1 MDLNNIGIL
10 EQIVLENATQPLR
23 RTNKKYLKKLN
34 QYNSDIAIETIN
46 LLHQSNNTI
55 SNVNKLLKLGEI
67 VDSATLMRSSMEKI
81 MMAMMIYFDKD
92 NTYEEFKNLKLCGK
106 TDNTR
111 PTKVLENFKLKIKE
125 INPFV
130 FNDFE
135 DEDLST
141 LLDEMYEKLC
151 LYTHSSIVV
160 SMMIEVNKN
169 NDEDL
174 FIAFFYQMVDFLELL
189 LYCCLKYLCKDKKD
203 HIDMICLVLG
213 WGLHFVR
220 IDIEKLNPDYINK
233 YKDYLY
239 WDINSH
245 FNDKYKDILEKM
257 KNESQKLNKD
267 INNNIEKINE
277 YFTNLLIKK

>member
-55 SNVNKLLKLGEI
+55 LNVNKLLKRGEI

-92 NTYEEFKNLKLCGK
+92 NTYEEFKSLKLCGK

-135 DEDLST
+135 DEDLSI

-169 NDEDL
+169 NDENL

-189 LYCCLKYLCKDKKD
+189 LYCCLKYLCKDEKD

-213 WGLHFVR
+213 WGLNFVK
-220 IDIEKLNPDYINK
+220 IDKEKLKPDYINK
-233 YKDYLY
+233 YKEYLY

-245 FNDKYKDILEKM
+245 FNDKYNDILGKIKIDSKE
-257 KNESQKLNKD
+257 LNKD
-267 INNNIEKINE
+267 INNNKEKINE

>member
-1 MDLNNIGIL
+1 VKDVDVKILQDLVNKEAIK
-10 EQIVLENATQPLR
+10 PLKR
-23 RTNKKYLKKLN
+23 YIKKYLKLLEIN
-34 QYNSDIAIETIN
+34 CRISIETTN
-46 LLHQSNNTI
+46 LLKQASNTLQS
-55 SNVNKLLKLGEI
+55 VDRLLKSGEI

-92 NTYEEFKNLKLCGK
+92 NTYEEFKNLKLCGR

-111 PTKVLENFKLKIKE
+111 PTRVLENFKLKIKE

-130 FNDFE
+130 FNEFE
-135 DEDLST
+135 DEDLSV

-160 SMMIEVNKN
+160 SMMIEVDKN

-203 HIDMICLVLG
+203 HVDIICLTLG
-213 WGLHFVR
+213 WMLNFAR
-220 IDIEKLNPDYINK
+220 INKDKLNPEYLNK
-233 YKDYLY
+233 YKEYLY

-245 FNDKYKDILEKM
+245 FNDKYKDIMEKV
-257 KNESQKLNKD
+257 KNNSIELNKD
-267 INNNIEKINE
+267 INNNKEKINE
-277 YFTNLLIKK
+277 YFTNLSIKK

>member
-1 MDLNNIGIL
+1 MDLNNIAIL
-10 EQIVLENATQPLR
+10 EQIVLENATRPLR

-34 QYNSDIAIETIN
+34 QYKSDVAIETIN
-46 LLHQSNNTI
+46 LLHQANNTI
-55 SNVNKLLKLGEI
+55 LNVNKLLKQGEI

-135 DEDLST
+135 DEDLSI

-169 NDEDL
+169 NDENL

-189 LYCCLKYLCKDKKD
+189 LYCCLKYLCKDEKD

-213 WGLHFVR
+213 WGLNFVK
-220 IDIEKLNPDYINK
+220 IDKEKLKPDYINK
-233 YKDYLY
+233 YKEYLY

-245 FNDKYKDILEKM
+245 FNDKYNDILGKIKIDSKE
-257 KNESQKLNKD
+257 LNKD
-267 INNNIEKINE
+267 INNNKEKINE

>member
-55 SNVNKLLKLGEI
+55 LNVNKLLKRGEI

-130 FNDFE
+130 FKDFE

-189 LYCCLKYLCKDKKD
+189 LYCCLKYLCKDEKD

-220 IDIEKLNPDYINK
+220 IDKEKLNSDYINK
-233 YKDYLY
+233 YKEYLY

-245 FNDKYKDILEKM
+245 FNDKYNDILEKL
-257 KNESQKLNKD
+257 KIDSIELNKN
-267 INNNIEKINE
+267 INNNKEKIN
-277 YFTNLLIKK
+277 

>member
-1 MDLNNIGIL
+1 MDLNNIDIL
-10 EQIVLENATQPLR
+10 EQIVIENATRPLR
-23 RTNKKYLKKLN
+23 RANKKYLKKLN

-55 SNVNKLLKLGEI
+55 LNVNKLLKRGEI

-130 FNDFE
+130 FKDFE

-169 NDEDL
+169 NDKDL

-189 LYCCLKYLCKDKKD
+189 LYCCLKYLCKDEKD

-220 IDIEKLNPDYINK
+220 IDKEKLNSDYINK
-233 YKDYLY
+233 YKEYLY

-245 FNDKYKDILEKM
+245 FNDKYNDILEKI
-257 KNESQKLNKD
+257 KIESKELNKD
-267 INNNIEKINE
+267 ISDNKEKINE

>member
-10 EQIVLENATQPLR
+10 EQIVLENAIQPLR

-55 SNVNKLLKLGEI
+55 LNVNKLLKRGEI

-125 INPFV
+125 INHFV

-135 DEDLST
+135 DEDLSA

-189 LYCCLKYLCKDKKD
+189 LYCCLKYLYKDKKD

-220 IDIEKLNPDYINK
+220 IDKEKLNSDYITK
-233 YKDYLY
+233 YKEYLY

-245 FNDKYKDILEKM
+245 FNDKYNDILEKI
-257 KNESQKLNKD
+257 KIDSKELNED
-267 INNNIEKINE
+267 INNNKEKINE

>member
-10 EQIVLENATQPLR
+10 EQIVLKNATRPLR
-23 RTNKKYLKKLN
+23 KTNKKYLKKLN
-34 QYNSDIAIETIN
+34 HYKSDIAIETIN
-46 LLHQSNNTI
+46 LLHQANNTI
-55 SNVNKLLKLGEI
+55 LNVNKLLNQGEI

-111 PTKVLENFKLKIKE
+111 PTKVLDNFKLKIKE
-125 INPFV
+125 INSFV
-130 FNDFE
+130 FGDFT
-135 DEDLST
+135 DEELSM
-141 LLDEMYEKLC
+141 LLDETYEKLC

-169 NDEDL
+169 ADEDL
-174 FIAFFYQMVDFLELL
+174 FIAFFYLMADFLEIL
-189 LYCCLKYLCKDKKD
+189 LYCSLKYLCKDKKD

-220 IDIEKLNPDYINK
+220 IDKEKLKPDYINK
-233 YKDYLY
+233 YKEYLY

-245 FNDKYKDILEKM
+245 FNDKYNDILEKL
-257 KNESQKLNKD
+257 KIDSKELNED
-267 INNNIEKINE
+267 INNNKEKINE

>member
-1 MDLNNIGIL
+1 MDLNNIGII

-34 QYNSDIAIETIN
+34 QYNYDIAIETIN

-55 SNVNKLLKLGEI
+55 LNVNKLLKRGEI

-92 NTYEEFKNLKLCGK
+92 NTYEEFKSLKLCGK

-125 INPFV
+125 INSFV
-130 FNDFE
+130 FGDFT
-135 DEDLST
+135 DEELSM
-141 LLDEMYEKLC
+141 LLDETYEKLC

-220 IDIEKLNPDYINK
+220 IDKEKLNPDCINK
-233 YKDYLY
+233 YKEYLY

-245 FNDKYKDILEKM
+245 FNDKYNDILEKI
-257 KNESQKLNKD
+257 KIESKELNKD
-267 INNNIEKINE
+267 ISDNKEKINE

>member
-1 MDLNNIGIL
+1 MDLNNIAIL
-10 EQIVLENATQPLR
+10 EQIVLENATRPLR

-34 QYNSDIAIETIN
+34 QYKSDVAIETIN
-46 LLHQSNNTI
+46 LLHQANNTI
-55 SNVNKLLKLGEI
+55 LNVNKLLKQGEI

-135 DEDLST
+135 DEDLSI

-169 NDEDL
+169 NDENL

-189 LYCCLKYLCKDKKD
+189 LYCCLKYLCKDEKD

-213 WGLHFVR
+213 WGLNFVK
-220 IDIEKLNPDYINK
+220 IDKEKLKPDYINK
-233 YKDYLY
+233 YKEYLY

-245 FNDKYKDILEKM
+245 FNDKYNDILGKIKIDSKE
-257 KNESQKLNKD
+257 LNKD
-267 INNNIEKINE
+267 INNNKEKINE
-277 YFTNLLIKK
+277 YFPNLLIKK

>member
-1 MDLNNIGIL
+1 MDLNNIEIL
-10 EQIVLENATQPLR
+10 EKIVYENATRPLR
-23 RTNKKYLKKLN
+23 KTNKKYLKKLN
-34 QYNSDIAIETIN
+34 QDKSDIAIETIN

-55 SNVNKLLKLGEI
+55 LNVNKLLKQGEI

-92 NTYEEFKNLKLCGK
+92 YTYEEFKNLKLCGK

-135 DEDLST
+135 DEDLSA

-203 HIDMICLVLG
+203 HVDIICLSLG
-213 WGLHFVR
+213 WTLNFAR
-220 IDIEKLNPDYINK
+220 INKDKLSPEYLNK
-233 YKDYLY
+233 YKEYLY
-239 WDINSH
+239 WNINSN
-245 FNDKYKDILEKM
+245 FNDKYKDILEKI
-257 KNESQKLNKD
+257 KIESKELNKD
-267 INNNIEKINE
+267 ISNNKEKINE

>member
-55 SNVNKLLKLGEI
+55 LNVNKLLKRGEI

-130 FNDFE
+130 FKDFE

-189 LYCCLKYLCKDKKD
+189 LYCCLKYLCKDEKD

-220 IDIEKLNPDYINK
+220 IDKEKLNSNYINK
-233 YKDYLY
+233 YKEYLY

-245 FNDKYKDILEKM
+245 FNDKYNDILEKL
-257 KNESQKLNKD
+257 KIDSIELNKN
-267 INNNIEKINE
+267 INNNKEKINE

>member
-55 SNVNKLLKLGEI
+55 LNVNKLLKRGEI

-92 NTYEEFKNLKLCGK
+92 NTYEEFKSLKLCGK

-125 INPFV
+125 INSFV
-130 FNDFE
+130 FGDFT
-135 DEDLST
+135 DEELSM
-141 LLDEMYEKLC
+141 LLDETYEKLC

-169 NDEDL
+169 EDEDL
-174 FIAFFYQMVDFLELL
+174 FIAFFYLMADFLEIL

-220 IDIEKLNPDYINK
+220 IDKEKLNPDYINK
-233 YKDYLY
+233 YKEYLY

-245 FNDKYKDILEKM
+245 FNDKYNDILEKL
-257 KNESQKLNKD
+257 KIDSIELNKD
-267 INNNIEKINE
+267 INNNKEKINE

>member
-55 SNVNKLLKLGEI
+55 LNVNKLLKRGEI

-92 NTYEEFKNLKLCGK
+92 NTYEEFKSLKLCGK

-125 INPFV
+125 INSFV
-130 FNDFE
+130 FGDFT
-135 DEDLST
+135 DEELSM
-141 LLDEMYEKLC
+141 LLDETYEKLC

-160 SMMIEVNKN
+160 SMMIEVKKN

-174 FIAFFYQMVDFLELL
+174 FIAFFYQMADFLELL

-220 IDIEKLNPDYINK
+220 IDKEKLNPDYINK
-233 YKDYLY
+233 YKEYLY

-245 FNDKYKDILEKM
+245 FNDKYNDILEKI
-257 KNESQKLNKD
+257 KIESKELNKD
-267 INNNIEKINE
+267 ISDNKEKINE

>member
-1 MDLNNIGIL
+1 MDLNNIGII

-34 QYNSDIAIETIN
+34 QYNYDIAIETIN

-55 SNVNKLLKLGEI
+55 LNVNKLLKRGEI

-92 NTYEEFKNLKLCGK
+92 NTYEEFKSLKLCGK

-125 INPFV
+125 INSFV
-130 FNDFE
+130 FGDFT
-135 DEDLST
+135 DEELSM
-141 LLDEMYEKLC
+141 LLDETYEKLC

-220 IDIEKLNPDYINK
+220 IDKEKLNPDYINK
-233 YKDYLY
+233 YKEYLY

-245 FNDKYKDILEKM
+245 FNDKYNDILEKI
-257 KNESQKLNKD
+257 KIESKELNKD
-267 INNNIEKINE
+267 ISDNKEKINE

>member
-1 MDLNNIGIL
+1 MDLNNIEIL
-10 EQIVLENATQPLR
+10 EQIVLENATRPLR
-23 RTNKKYLKKLN
+23 KTNKKYLKKLN
-34 QYNSDIAIETIN
+34 QDKSDIAIETIN
-46 LLHQSNNTI
+46 LLHQSSNTI
-55 SNVNKLLKLGEI
+55 LNVNKLLKQGEI

-92 NTYEEFKNLKLCGK
+92 NTYEEFKNLNLCGK

-111 PTKVLENFKLKIKE
+111 PTKVLDNFKLKIKE
-125 INPFV
+125 INSFV
-130 FNDFE
+130 FGDFT
-135 DEDLST
+135 DEELSM
-141 LLDEMYEKLC
+141 LLDETYEKLC

-160 SMMIEVNKN
+160 SIMIEVNKN

-189 LYCCLKYLCKDKKD
+189 LYCCLKYLCKDEKD

-220 IDIEKLNPDYINK
+220 IDTKKLNPDYISK
-233 YKDYLY
+233 YKEYLY

-245 FNDKYKDILEKM
+245 FNDKYNDILEKI
-257 KNESQKLNKD
+257 KIDSKELNED
-267 INNNIEKINE
+267 INNNKEKINE

>member
-34 QYNSDIAIETIN
+34 QYNSNIAIETIN

-55 SNVNKLLKLGEI
+55 SNVNKLLKRGEI

-111 PTKVLENFKLKIKE
+111 PTKVLENFKFKIKE

-189 LYCCLKYLCKDKKD
+189 LYCCLKYLCKDEKD
-203 HIDMICLVLG
+203 HVDIICLSLG
-213 WGLHFVR
+213 WMLNFAR
-220 IDIEKLNPDYINK
+220 INKDKLSPEYLNK
-233 YKDYLY
+233 YKEYLY

-245 FNDKYKDILEKM
+245 FNDKYNDILEKI
-257 KNESQKLNKD
+257 KIDSKELNED
-267 INNNIEKINE
+267 INNNKEKINE

>member
-55 SNVNKLLKLGEI
+55 LNVNKLLKRGEI

-92 NTYEEFKNLKLCGK
+92 NTYEEFKSLKLCGK

-125 INPFV
+125 INSFV
-130 FNDFE
+130 FGDFT
-135 DEDLST
+135 DEELSM
-141 LLDEMYEKLC
+141 LLDETYEKLC

-160 SMMIEVNKN
+160 SMMIEVKKN

-174 FIAFFYQMVDFLELL
+174 FIAFFYQMADFLELL

-220 IDIEKLNPDYINK
+220 IDKEKLNPDYINK
-233 YKDYLY
+233 YKEYLY
-239 WDINSH
+239 WDINSY
-245 FNDKYKDILEKM
+245 FNDKYNDILEKI
-257 KNESQKLNKD
+257 KIESKELNKD
-267 INNNIEKINE
+267 ISDNKEKINE

>member
-55 SNVNKLLKLGEI
+55 LNVNKLLKRGEI

-92 NTYEEFKNLKLCGK
+92 NTYEEFKSLKLCGK

-125 INPFV
+125 INSFV
-130 FNDFE
+130 FGDFT
-135 DEDLST
+135 DEELSM
-141 LLDEMYEKLC
+141 LLDETYEKLC

-160 SMMIEVNKN
+160 SMMIEVKKN

-174 FIAFFYQMVDFLELL
+174 FIAFFYQMADFLELL

-220 IDIEKLNPDYINK
+220 IDKEKLNPDYINK
-233 YKDYLY
+233 YKEYLY
-239 WDINSH
+239 WDINSY
-245 FNDKYKDILEKM
+245 FNDKYNDILEKI
-257 KNESQKLNKD
+257 KIESKELNKD
-267 INNNIEKINE
+267 ISDNKEKINK
-277 YFTNLLIKK
+277 YYTNI

>member
-1 MDLNNIGIL
+1 MKDVDVKILQDLVNKEAIK
-10 EQIVLENATQPLR
+10 PLKR
-23 RTNKKYLKKLN
+23 YIKKYLKLLEIN
-34 QYNSDIAIETIN
+34 CRISIETTN
-46 LLHQSNNTI
+46 LLKQASNTLQS
-55 SNVNKLLKLGEI
+55 VDRLLKSGEI

-92 NTYEEFKNLKLCGK
+92 NTYEEFKNLKLCGR

-111 PTKVLENFKLKIKE
+111 PTRVLENFKLKIKE

-130 FNDFE
+130 FNEFE
-135 DEDLST
+135 DEDLSV

-160 SMMIEVNKN
+160 SMMIEVDKN

-203 HIDMICLVLG
+203 HVDIICLTLG
-213 WGLHFVR
+213 WMLNFAR
-220 IDIEKLNPDYINK
+220 INKDKLNPEYLNK
-233 YKDYLY
+233 YKEYLY

-245 FNDKYKDILEKM
+245 FNDKYKDIMEKV
-257 KNESQKLNKD
+257 KNNSIELNKD
-267 INNNIEKINE
+267 INNNKEKINE
-277 YFTNLLIKK
+277 YFTNLSIKK

>member
-23 RTNKKYLKKLN
+23 KTNKKYLKKLN
-34 QYNSDIAIETIN
+34 QYNSDIANETIN

-55 SNVNKLLKLGEI
+55 LNVNKLLKRGEI

-106 TDNTR
+106 THNTR
-111 PTKVLENFKLKIKE
+111 PTKVLDNFKLKIKE
-125 INPFV
+125 INSFV
-130 FNDFE
+130 FGDFT
-135 DEDLST
+135 DEELST

-220 IDIEKLNPDYINK
+220 IDKEKLNPDYINK
-233 YKDYLY
+233 YKEYLY

-245 FNDKYKDILEKM
+245 FNDKYNDILEKI
-257 KNESQKLNKD
+257 KIESKELNKD
-267 INNNIEKINE
+267 ISDNKEKINE

>member
-55 SNVNKLLKLGEI
+55 LNVNKLLKRGEI

-92 NTYEEFKNLKLCGK
+92 NTYEEFKSLKLCGK

-125 INPFV
+125 INSFV
-130 FNDFE
+130 FGDFT
-135 DEDLST
+135 DEELSM
-141 LLDEMYEKLC
+141 LLDETYEKLC

-189 LYCCLKYLCKDKKD
+189 LYCCLKFLCKDEKD
-203 HIDMICLVLG
+203 HVDIICLSLG
-213 WGLHFVR
+213 WMLNFAR
-220 IDIEKLNPDYINK
+220 INKDKLSPEYLNK
-233 YKDYLY
+233 YKEYLY
-239 WDINSH
+239 WDINSN
-245 FNDKYKDILEKM
+245 FNDKYKDILEKI
-257 KNESQKLNKD
+257 KIESKELNKE
-267 INNNIEKINE
+267 ISNNKEKINE

>member
-1 MDLNNIGIL
+1 M
-10 EQIVLENATQPLR
+10 
-23 RTNKKYLKKLN
+23 
-34 QYNSDIAIETIN
+34 
-46 LLHQSNNTI
+46 
-55 SNVNKLLKLGEI
+55 
-67 VDSATLMRSSMEKI
+67 DSATLMRSSMEKI

-92 NTYEEFKNLKLCGK
+92 NTYEEFKNLKLCGR

-160 SMMIEVNKN
+160 SMMIEANKN

-189 LYCCLKYLCKDKKD
+189 LYCCLKYLCKDEKD
-203 HIDMICLVLG
+203 HIDMICLVLE
-213 WGLHFVR
+213 WGLHFVK
-220 IDIEKLNPDYINK
+220 IDIEKLKPDNINK
-233 YKDYLY
+233 YKEYLY
-239 WDINSH
+239 WNINSH
-245 FNDKYKDILEKM
+245 FNDKYNDTLEKL
-257 KNESQKLNKD
+257 KIDSKELNED
-267 INNNIEKINE
+267 INNNKEKIKE

>member
-10 EQIVLENATQPLR
+10 EQIVFENATQPLR
-23 RTNKKYLKKLN
+23 NTNKKYLKKLN

-55 SNVNKLLKLGEI
+55 LNVNKLLKRGEI
-67 VDSATLMRSSMEKI
+67 ADSATLMRSSMEKI

-111 PTKVLENFKLKIKE
+111 PTKVLDNFKLKIKE
-125 INPFV
+125 INSFV
-130 FNDFE
+130 FGDFT
-135 DEDLST
+135 DEELST

-189 LYCCLKYLCKDKKD
+189 LYCCLKYLCKDEKD

-213 WGLHFVR
+213 WGLHFVK

-233 YKDYLY
+233 YKEYLH

-245 FNDKYKDILEKM
+245 FNDKYKDILEKI
-257 KNESQKLNKD
+257 KIESQELNKD
-267 INNNIEKINE
+267 INNNKEKINE

>member
-55 SNVNKLLKLGEI
+55 LNVNKLLKRGEI

-92 NTYEEFKNLKLCGK
+92 NTYEEFKSLKLCGK

-125 INPFV
+125 INSFV
-130 FNDFE
+130 FGDFT
-135 DEDLST
+135 DEELSM
-141 LLDEMYEKLC
+141 LLDETYEKLC

-220 IDIEKLNPDYINK
+220 IDKEKLNPDYINK
-233 YKDYLY
+233 YKEYLY

-245 FNDKYKDILEKM
+245 FNDKYNDILEKI
-257 KNESQKLNKD
+257 KIESKELNKD
-267 INNNIEKINE
+267 ISDNKEKINE

>member
-55 SNVNKLLKLGEI
+55 LNVNKLLKRGEI

-81 MMAMMIYFDKD
+81 MMAMMICFDKD
-92 NTYEEFKNLKLCGK
+92 NTYEEFKSLKLCGK

-125 INPFV
+125 INFFV
-130 FNDFE
+130 FGDFT
-135 DEDLST
+135 DEELSM
-141 LLDEMYEKLC
+141 LLDETYEKLC

-160 SMMIEVNKN
+160 SMMIEVKKN

-174 FIAFFYQMVDFLELL
+174 FIAFFYQMADFLELL

-213 WGLHFVR
+213 RGLHFVR
-220 IDIEKLNPDYINK
+220 IDKEKLNPDYINK
-233 YKDYLY
+233 YKEYLC

-245 FNDKYKDILEKM
+245 FNDKYNDILEKI
-257 KNESQKLNKD
+257 KIESKELNKD
-267 INNNIEKINE
+267 ISDNKEKINE

>member
-1 MDLNNIGIL
+1 MDLNNIDIL

-55 SNVNKLLKLGEI
+55 LNVNKLLKRGEI

-81 MMAMMIYFDKD
+81 MMGMMIYFDKD

-111 PTKVLENFKLKIKE
+111 PTKVLEKFKLKIKE
-125 INPFV
+125 INSFV
-130 FNDFE
+130 FGEFT
-135 DEDLST
+135 DEELSM
-141 LLDEMYEKLC
+141 LLDETYEKLC

-160 SMMIEVNKN
+160 SMMIEVKKN

-174 FIAFFYQMVDFLELL
+174 FIAFFYQMADFLELL

-220 IDIEKLNPDYINK
+220 IDKEKLNPDYINK
-233 YKDYLY
+233 YKEYLY

-245 FNDKYKDILEKM
+245 FNDKYNDILEKI
-257 KNESQKLNKD
+257 KIESKELNKD
-267 INNNIEKINE
+267 ISDNKERINE